1 MRILISGA
9 GIAGL
14 CLAALLKQ
22 RGIDCE
28 IVERAPDLEQAGYVL
43 GLYPLGGRILHG
55 LHAHRPYVAMSE
67 TIVTYALG
75 NGHGRAI
82 RDFDFT
88 PINDEFGALRM
99 QGRSDLL
106 KLLRRVAGDI
116 PIRMNTHI
124 EALHDDGTH
133 VQVKT
138 SDGAEAEY
146 DLVVGADGIH
156 SDTRKFV
163 SPKNEIYNSHWAC
176 WTWWAERGNARAE
189 TVMEFWGAGRFV
201 GLYPTPGKLG
211 IIACAPERLFKKG
224 ETQDRRQRM
233 QRAFAR
239 FGGVAGEA
247 IAAFPPDD
255 ADMFFW
261 RLNDQRAQAWSKGRV
276 TLLGDSACAFLPTAG
291 IGASMAMESAAVLA
305 GELSRTDA
313 AHIPQALRF
322 YEARRR
328 KRVEAAQ
335 SDSRKLAKMMFLRN
349 PFAAWARNQAVR
361 FMSLKSLASQIM
373 TMMDEPI

>member
-1 MRILISGA
+1 MRILIAGA

-28 IVERAPDLEQAGYVL
+28 IVERAPDFEQAGYVL
-43 GLYPLGGRILHG
+43 GLYPLGARVLHG
-55 LHAHRPYVAMSE
+55 LHAHRPYAAMSE
-67 TIVTYALG
+67 SIATYALG
-75 NGHGRAI
+75 DGRGRHI

-88 PINDEFGALRM
+88 PINDEYGDMRM

-106 KLLRRVAGDI
+106 KLLYRTVGDV
-116 PIRMNTHI
+116 PIRMNTEI
-124 EALHDDGTH
+124 VTLNDDGNH
-133 VQVKT
+133 VQIKT
-138 SDGAEAEY
+138 SDGGQATY
-146 DLVVGADGIH
+146 DLVIGADGIH
-156 SDTRKFV
+156 STTRRFV
-163 SPKNEIYNSHWAC
+163 SPKNAVFDSGWAC
-176 WTWWAERGNARAE
+176 WTWWAERGNVRAE
-189 TVMEFWGAGRFV
+189 AVMEFWGAGRFV
-201 GLYPTPGKLG
+201 GLYPTPEKLG
-211 IIACAPERLFKKG
+211 VIACAPSRLFKKG
-224 ETQDRRQRM
+224 DTQNRRQRM

-261 RLNDQRAQAWSKGRV
+261 RLNDQRAQDWSKGRV
-276 TLLGDSACAFLPTAG
+276 VLLGDSACAFLPTAG

-305 GELSRTDA
+305 DELSRTDA

-322 YEARRR
+322 YETRRR

-349 PFAAWARNQAVR
+349 PLAAWARNQAVR
-361 FMSLKSLASQIM
+361 FMSLKSLASQIV
-373 TMMDEPI
+373 TMMGEPI